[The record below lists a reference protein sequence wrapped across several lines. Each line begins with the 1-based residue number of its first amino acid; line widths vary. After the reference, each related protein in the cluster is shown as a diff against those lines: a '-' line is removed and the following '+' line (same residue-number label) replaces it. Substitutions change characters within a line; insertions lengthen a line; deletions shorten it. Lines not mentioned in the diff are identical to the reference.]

1 MKINLTISGMN
12 VVTTTSLSVL
22 LTRKSC
28 LCTRRSHV
36 TTTTTTRVDC
46 PLLHPPQGT
55 GVLLFTLAPFSQSRS
70 FPSIA
75 LSVNDSSAFYPE
87 HPPHLV
93 RILPIR
99 SILLVVY
106 SCIHSQNYASKSR

>member
-1 MKINLTISGMN
+1 MESMKINLTRSGMN

-22 LTRKSC
+22 RTRKSC

-36 TTTTTTRVDC
+36 TTTTTRVDC

-75 LSVNDSSAFYPE
+75 LSVNDSSAF
-87 HPPHLV
+87 
-93 RILPIR
+93 
-99 SILLVVY
+99 
-106 SCIHSQNYASKSR
+106 